1 MLITGQ
7 GDKICKPYLHREL
20 PMTTLLLNSVQQ
32 RRLKKL
38 AREAGRTPEQT
49 LRFVLR
55 DGFDFC
61 EWEVRESIAAEA
73 EADAMPNGTIPN
85 DQVQRRATA
94 LIESAHA
101 RRRKQAA

>member
-1 MLITGQ
+1 M
-7 GDKICKPYLHREL
+7 P
-20 PMTTLLLNSVQQ
+20 TLLLNSAQQ
-32 RRLKKL
+32 RRLNRL
-38 AREAGRTPEQT
+38 ARDAGRTPEQT

-61 EWEVRESIAAEA
+61 EWEVRESLAAES
-73 EADAMPNGTIPN
+73 DATRNGTIPN
-85 DQVQRRATA
+85 DEVQHSVSK

>member
-1 MLITGQ
+1 M
-7 GDKICKPYLHREL
+7 P
-20 PMTTLLLNSVQQ
+20 TLLLNPAQQ

-38 AREAGRTPEQT
+38 ARDAGRTPEQT

-61 EWEVRESIAAEA
+61 EWEMRESLAAESDTA
-73 EADAMPNGTIPN
+73 RHGTIS
-85 DQVQRRATA
+85 DGDVQRAAST

>member
-1 MLITGQ
+1 M
-7 GDKICKPYLHREL
+7 P
-20 PMTTLLLNSVQQ
+20 TLLLNSAQQ
-32 RRLKKL
+32 RRLEKL
-38 AREAGRTPEQT
+38 ARDAGRTPEQT

-61 EWEVRESIAAEA
+61 EWEVRESIAAES
-73 EADAMPNGTIPN
+73 DATRNGTIPN
-85 DQVQRRATA
+85 DEVRRGASK

>member
-1 MLITGQ
+1 M
-7 GDKICKPYLHREL
+7 P
-20 PMTTLLLNSVQQ
+20 TLLLSQTQQ
-32 RRLKKL
+32 RRLTKL
-38 AREAGRTPEQT
+38 ARDAGRTPEQT

-61 EWEVRESIAAEA
+61 EWEVRESLAAES
-73 EADAMPNGTIPN
+73 DAAQYGTIPN
-85 DQVQRRATA
+85 DEVQCRASA

>member
-1 MLITGQ
+1 MS
-7 GDKICKPYLHREL
+7 
-20 PMTTLLLNSVQQ
+20 TLLLNPTQQ

-38 AREAGRTPEQT
+38 AQDAGRTPEQT

-61 EWEVRESIAAEA
+61 EWEVRESQAGESEAARH
-73 EADAMPNGTIPN
+73 GTISN
-85 DQVQRRATA
+85 EDVQRRAGT

>member
-1 MLITGQ
+1 M
-7 GDKICKPYLHREL
+7 P
-20 PMTTLLLNSVQQ
+20 TLLLNSAQQ

-61 EWEVRESIAAEA
+61 EWEVRGSLAAES
-73 EADAMPNGTIPN
+73 DAMRNGTIPN
-85 DQVQRRATA
+85 DEVQRQVST